1 MSEPAQGVGRRA
13 VRGAA
18 LLTGATYISILLG
31 IAARKA
37 IALLLTPEQVGE
49 YQAALSF
56 VDLVVSFAAFSFTS
70 AIINVRDNLV
80 TEPLPNLKENIF
92 ILTVTLNGFF
102 TILAMALGLF
112 SLSKIHGDIIAA
124 LVGVYA
130 VQRFIS
136 SLDTFYTQI
145 LERELSYS
153 KVSRVTLIVNII
165 LHGSSVVFALMGGG
179 AWAIPLATIISTV
192 FGYRLDRHYV
202 KKSGLATLKK
212 QPWKYYD
219 RGTARWLWK
228 FGTKVLFNRV
238 FESWLFRIDNLAVA
252 YFFGSFY
259 LGYYAQA
266 FTIAL
271 LPATA
276 VAPIVARVSI
286 ATYAGIQHDRTML
299 ERAFSITNFFLVRLM
314 VPATIFI
321 AFESKDLVRV
331 FLSSNWGGVAEPLTA
346 LAGLVLT
353 VPLFENAKMILGA
366 TLKLTQISVVR
377 GLQLLLLVI
386 LIAAFQWGGI
396 LYIALAVSFV
406 NVLGYAGLLIYLK
419 RIVSPH
425 WKDNFV
431 LPLIIGV
438 FVSLMVGFV
447 LQPALAISL
456 PAAVGMETPLFRLI
470 IFGVVILF
478 ACLLI
483 EYPFHRALFHARLSE
498 VVSKFSRSTGNDPLT

>member
-1 MSEPAQGVGRRA
+1 MSEQAEGVGRRA

-18 LLTGATYISILLG
+18 LLTGATYISLLLG

-37 IALLLTPEQVGE
+37 IALLLTPEQVGV

-92 ILTVTLNGFF
+92 ILTVGLNGLF
-102 TILAMALGLF
+102 TVLAMGLGLF

-153 KVSRVTLIVNII
+153 KVSRVTLIVNIV
-165 LHGSSVVFALMGGG
+165 LHASSVVFALMGGG
-179 AWAIPLATIISTV
+179 AWAIPLATILSTTI
-192 FGYRLDRHYV
+192 GYRLDRHYV
-202 KKSGLATLKK
+202 KKSGLATLLKK
-212 QPWKYYD
+212 PWKYYD

-252 YFFGSFY
+252 YLFGSFY

-286 ATYAGIQHDRTML
+286 ATYAGIQHDRKML

-314 VPATIFI
+314 VPATIFL

-366 TLKLTQISVVR
+366 TLKLTEISVVR

-386 LIAAFQWGGI
+386 LIAAFQGGGI
-396 LYIALAVSFV
+396 LYIALAVSAV
-406 NVLGYAGLLIYLK
+406 NVLGYVGLLIYLK
-419 RIVSPH
+419 RIVNPH
-425 WKDNFV
+425 WQENFL
-431 LPLIIGV
+431 LPIVIGV
-438 FVSLMVGFV
+438 LVSLLVGFV
-447 LQPALAISL
+447 LQPALSSLLPVAI
-456 PAAVGMETPLFRLI
+456 GMETPFVRLA
-470 IFGVVILF
+470 IFGIFILF
-478 ACLLI
+478 ACLII
-483 EYPFHRALFHARLSE
+483 EYPIHRELFEARFAE
-498 VVSKFSRSTGNDPLT
+498 VASKFSRSTNDNIPA